1 MKQSRRSFL
10 RLVGIGAG
18 AAIAAPVL
26 ARIPETPLTL
36 PPVEP
41 LDAIR
46 GLGEDDRVVKW
57 EEIVDKPKSFPS
69 HEHSNPYLVTKADL
83 GLSSKA
89 QLRAHESYY
98 KTITVAFDAT

>member
-1 MKQSRRSFL
+1 MKSTRRNFL

-41 LDAIR
+41 LAAIA
-46 GLGEDDRVVKW
+46 EIPDDRAVKW
-57 EEIVDKPKSFPS
+57 EEITNKPNQFPS
-69 HEHSNPYLVTKADL
+69 HEHSNPYLITKADL
-83 GLSSKA
+83 GLCSKA
-89 QLRAHESYY
+89 QLRG
-98 KTITVAFDAT
+98 

>member
-1 MKQSRRSFL
+1 MKSTRRNFL

-41 LDAIR
+41 LEAIR
-46 GLGEDDRVVKW
+46 GLDEDDRVVQW
-57 EEIVDKPKSFPS
+57 EEIVNKPDRFPS
-69 HEHSNPYLVTKADL
+69 HEHSNPYLVTKSDL
-83 GLSSKA
+83 GLCSKV
-89 QLRAHESYY
+89 QLGFHESYY
-98 KTITVAFDAT
+98 KTITVPFDAT